1 MVDYVDLKTANAW
14 HKGVAILRV
23 TSGNF
28 IEMFDFFLFGFYAT
42 YISQAFF
49 PSHSP
54 IAGLIKTFM
63 VFGAGFLMRPLGAIF
78 LGAYVDHIGRKK
90 GLILTLFLMAMGT
103 MLIAFVPSYSTIGI
117 TAPILVLL
125 GRLLQGFSAGV
136 ELGGV
141 SVYLSE
147 IATPGHRGF
156 YVSWQSGSQQVS
168 VMAAA
173 VLGFLVNHYMGQ
185 AVIAAWGWRIPFLV
199 GCLIVPLLFILRRS
213 MQETEF
219 FMQRKTHPSPRQI
232 FMSIWHNK
240 LLVICGMFLV
250 AMTTASFYLIT
261 VFTPTYGKAI
271 LHLTTQDSLLVTLC
285 IAISNLFWL
294 PVMGAA
300 SDKFGR
306 KPILLIFTLL
316 GIFTAYPVFFWMVHH
331 ISFVNML
338 IAELWLSFIYAS
350 YNGAMIVALT
360 EVMPVEV
367 RTSGFSLAY
376 SLATAIFGGFTP
388 AIATYFSEALQN
400 KAAPALWMS
409 SAAILSVVATLI
421 LYRWQKNRLA
431 TQGNAV

>member
-54 IAGLIKTFM
+54 IAGQIKTFM

-240 LLVICGMFLV
+240 LLVICDMFLV

-409 SAAILSVVATLI
+409 SAAILSFAATLI
-421 LYRWQKNRLA
+421 LYRWQKKRLA

>member
-409 SAAILSVVATLI
+409 SAAILSFAATLI
-421 LYRWQKNRLA
+421 LYRWQKKRLA

>member
-103 MLIAFVPSYSTIGI
+103 MLIAFVPSYASIGI

-409 SAAILSVVATLI
+409 SAAILSFAATLI
-421 LYRWQKNRLA
+421 LYRWQKKRLA

>member
-103 MLIAFVPSYSTIGI
+103 MLIAFVPSYASIGI

-219 FMQRKTHPSPRQI
+219 FMQRKTPPSPRQI

-388 AIATYFSEALQN
+388 AIATYLSEALQN

-409 SAAILSVVATLI
+409 SAAILSFVATLI